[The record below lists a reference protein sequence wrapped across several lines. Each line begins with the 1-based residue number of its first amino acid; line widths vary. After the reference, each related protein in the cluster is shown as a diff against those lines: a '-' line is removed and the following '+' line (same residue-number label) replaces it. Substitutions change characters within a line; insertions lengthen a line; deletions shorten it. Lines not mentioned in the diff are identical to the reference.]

1 MNWTLFWQILILL
14 VVAIF
19 FIGMMVSTVITDLY
33 KDRIKRD
40 YHEKTG
46 YRSYELPK

>member
-14 VVAIF
+14 VVALF

-40 YHEKTG
+40 YHEKTV